1 MFDFDRDYEIATHS
15 KDNSDIGAV
24 EPKSAHARSGAA
36 QQSGHPIDNV
46 RVRGVIINPAS
57 RQFLAMVNS
66 RATPGSM
73 TVMLP
78 GGAVEQ
84 GEGELSAL
92 ARQIRDELGITV
104 QLGPDNCRFLL
115 SRTYEFPEAQGTT
128 SCRLNFYAVV
138 SDGAVPRNMTPD
150 SILSVSWMSLSDL
163 HRYLALDSGGWKI
176 QLGALDAVEAAL
188 DPAKAK
194 VVDGKAREVARQDGG
209 SSPSKEAYSEPAR
222 MPYYSG
228 E

>member
-1 MFDFDRDYEIATHS
+1 VFDFDRDYEIATHP
-15 KDNSDIGAV
+15 KDNSDI
-24 EPKSAHARSGAA
+24 GAA

-57 RQFLAMVNS
+57 RQFLAMVNN
-66 RATPGSM
+66 RVTPGSM

-138 SDGAVPRNMTPD
+138 SDDAVPRNMTPD

-163 HRYLALDSGGWKI
+163 HRYLALDNGGWKI

-209 SSPSKEAYSEPAR
+209 SPPSKEVYSKPAR
-222 MPYYSG
+222 MPYGG

>member
-1 MFDFDRDYEIATHS
+1 MFDFDRDYEIATYP

-57 RQFLAMVNS
+57 RQFLAMVNN
-66 RATPGSM
+66 RVTPGSM

-209 SSPSKEAYSEPAR
+209 NSPSKEAYSKPAR
-222 MPYYSG
+222 MPYSG

>member
-1 MFDFDRDYEIATHS
+1 MFDFDRDYEIATHP

-24 EPKSAHARSGAA
+24 ESKSVHARSGAV

-57 RQFLAMVNS
+57 RQFLAMVNN
-66 RATPGSM
+66 RVTPGSM

-209 SSPSKEAYSEPAR
+209 SPPSKEAYSKPAR
-222 MPYYSG
+222 MPYSG

>member
-1 MFDFDRDYEIATHS
+1 VFDFDRDHEIATHP

-24 EPKSAHARSGAA
+24 EPRSAHARSGAA

-57 RQFLAMVNS
+57 RQFLAMVNN
-66 RATPGSM
+66 RVTPGSM

-138 SDGAVPRNMTPD
+138 SDDAVPRNMTPD

-163 HRYLALDSGGWKI
+163 HRYLALDNGGWKI

-209 SSPSKEAYSEPAR
+209 SPPSKEVYSKPAR
-222 MPYYSG
+222 MPYGG

>member
-1 MFDFDRDYEIATHS
+1 MFDFDHDYEIATHP

-66 RATPGSM
+66 RVTPGSM

-78 GGAVEQ
+78 GGVVEQ

-150 SILSVSWMSLSDL
+150 SVLSVSWMSLSDL

-194 VVDGKAREVARQDGG
+194 VVDGIAREVARQDGG
-209 SSPSKEAYSEPAR
+209 SSPSKEAYSKPAR
-222 MPYYSG
+222 LPYSG

>member
-1 MFDFDRDYEIATHS
+1 MFDFDRDYETATHP

-36 QQSGHPIDNV
+36 QQTGHPIDNV

-66 RATPGSM
+66 RVTPGSM

-150 SILSVSWMSLSDL
+150 SVLSVSWMSLSDL

-209 SSPSKEAYSEPAR
+209 SPPSKEAYSKPAR
-222 MPYYSG
+222 LPYSG

>member
-1 MFDFDRDYEIATHS
+1 MFDFDRDYEIATHP

-24 EPKSAHARSGAA
+24 ELKSAHARSGAA

-46 RVRGVIINPAS
+46 RVRGVIINPES
-57 RQFLAMVNS
+57 RQFLAMVNN
-66 RATPGSM
+66 RVTPGSM

-150 SILSVSWMSLSDL
+150 SVLSVSWMSLSDL

-194 VVDGKAREVARQDGG
+194 VVDGIAREVARQDGG
-209 SSPSKEAYSEPAR
+209 SSPSKEAYSKPAR
-222 MPYYSG
+222 MPYSG

>member
-1 MFDFDRDYEIATHS
+1 MFDFDRDYEIATHP

-57 RQFLAMVNS
+57 RQFLAMVNN
-66 RATPGSM
+66 RVTPGSM

-176 QLGALDAVEAAL
+176 QLGALDAVEAVL

-209 SSPSKEAYSEPAR
+209 SPPSKEAYSKPAR
-222 MPYYSG
+222 MPYSG

>member
-1 MFDFDRDYEIATHS
+1 MFDFDRDYEIATHP
-15 KDNSDIGAV
+15 KDNSDI
-24 EPKSAHARSGAA
+24 GAA

-57 RQFLAMVNS
+57 RQFLAMVNN
-66 RATPGSM
+66 RVTPGSM

-150 SILSVSWMSLSDL
+150 SILSVSWMTLSDL

-209 SSPSKEAYSEPAR
+209 SPPSKEAYSKPAR
-222 MPYYSG
+222 MPYSS

>member
-1 MFDFDRDYEIATHS
+1 VFDFDRDYEIATHP
-15 KDNSDIGAV
+15 KDNSDI
-24 EPKSAHARSGAA
+24 GAA

-57 RQFLAMVNS
+57 RQFLAMVNN
-66 RATPGSM
+66 RVTPGSM

-209 SSPSKEAYSEPAR
+209 SPPSKEVYSKPAR
-222 MPYYSG
+222 MPYGG

>member
-1 MFDFDRDYEIATHS
+1 VFDFDRDHEIATHP
-15 KDNSDIGAV
+15 KDNSDI
-24 EPKSAHARSGAA
+24 GAA

-57 RQFLAMVNS
+57 RQFLAMVNN
-66 RATPGSM
+66 RVTPGSM

-138 SDGAVPRNMTPD
+138 SDDAVPRNMTPD

-163 HRYLALDSGGWKI
+163 HRYLALDNGGWKI

-209 SSPSKEAYSEPAR
+209 SPPSKEVYSKPAR
-222 MPYYSG
+222 MPYGG

>member
-1 MFDFDRDYEIATHS
+1 MFDFDRDYEIATHP
-15 KDNSDIGAV
+15 KDNSDI
-24 EPKSAHARSGAA
+24 GAA

-57 RQFLAMVNS
+57 RQFLAMVNN
-66 RATPGSM
+66 RVTPGSM

-138 SDGAVPRNMTPD
+138 SDDAVPRNMTPD

-163 HRYLALDSGGWKI
+163 HRYLALDNGGWKI

-209 SSPSKEAYSEPAR
+209 SPPSKEVYSKPAR
-222 MPYYSG
+222 MPYGG

>member
-1 MFDFDRDYEIATHS
+1 MFDFDRDYEIATHP
-15 KDNSDIGAV
+15 KDNSDIDAV

-57 RQFLAMVNS
+57 RQFLAMVNN
-66 RATPGSM
+66 RVTPGSM

-209 SSPSKEAYSEPAR
+209 NSPSKEAYSKPAR
-222 MPYYSG
+222 MPYSG

>member
-1 MFDFDRDYEIATHS
+1 MFDFDRDYEIATHP

-24 EPKSAHARSGAA
+24 GPKSAHARSGAA
-36 QQSGHPIDNV
+36 HQSGHPIDNV

-57 RQFLAMVNS
+57 RQFLAMVNN
-66 RATPGSM
+66 RVTPGSM

-176 QLGALDAVEAAL
+176 QLGALDAVEAVL

-209 SSPSKEAYSEPAR
+209 SSPSKEAYSKPAR
-222 MPYYSG
+222 MPYSG

>member
-1 MFDFDRDYEIATHS
+1 MFDFDRDYEIATHP

-66 RATPGSM
+66 RVTPGSM

-150 SILSVSWMSLSDL
+150 SVLSVSWMSLSDL

-194 VVDGKAREVARQDGG
+194 VVDGIAREVARQDGG
-209 SSPSKEAYSEPAR
+209 SSPSKEAYSKPAR
-222 MPYYSG
+222 MPYSG

>member
-66 RATPGSM
+66 RVTPGSM

-78 GGAVEQ
+78 GGVVEQ

-150 SILSVSWMSLSDL
+150 SVLSVSWMSLSDL

-194 VVDGKAREVARQDGG
+194 VVDGIAREVARQDGG
-209 SSPSKEAYSEPAR
+209 SSPSKEAYSKPAR
-222 MPYYSG
+222 LPYSG

>member
-1 MFDFDRDYEIATHS
+1 MFDFDRDYEIATHP
-15 KDNSDIGAV
+15 KDNSDIGAI
-24 EPKSAHARSGAA
+24 EPKPTHGSRGAA

-57 RQFLAMVNS
+57 RQFLAMVNN
-66 RATPGSM
+66 RVTPGSL

-78 GGAVEQ
+78 GGGVEQ

-92 ARQIRDELGITV
+92 SREIREELGITM

-115 SRTYEFPEAQGTT
+115 SRTFEFPDAQGTT
-128 SCRLNFYAVV
+128 SCRLNFYAVI
-138 SDGAVPRNMTPD
+138 SDGAVPRNMEPD
-150 SILSVSWMSLSDL
+150 SILSVTWMSLSDL
-163 HRYLALDSGGWKI
+163 HRYLALDTGGWKI

-209 SSPSKEAYSEPAR
+209 TPPGEEKYSKPAR
-222 MPYYSG
+222 MPYSG

>member
-1 MFDFDRDYEIATHS
+1 MFDFDRDYEIASHP

-24 EPKSAHARSGAA
+24 KPKSAHARSGAA

-66 RATPGSM
+66 RVTPGSM

-115 SRTYEFPEAQGTT
+115 SRTYEFLEAQGTT
-128 SCRLNFYAVV
+128 SCRLNFYVVV

-150 SILSVSWMSLSDL
+150 SVLSVSWMSLSDL

-188 DPAKAK
+188 NPAKAK
-194 VVDGKAREVARQDGG
+194 VVDGIAREVARQDGG
-209 SSPSKEAYSEPAR
+209 SSPSKEAYSKPAR
-222 MPYYSG
+222 LPYSG

>member
-1 MFDFDRDYEIATHS
+1 VFDFDRDYEIATHP
-15 KDNSDIGAV
+15 KDNSDI
-24 EPKSAHARSGAA
+24 GAA

-57 RQFLAMVNS
+57 RQFLAMVNN
-66 RATPGSM
+66 RVTPGSM

-163 HRYLALDSGGWKI
+163 HRYLALDNGGWKI

-209 SSPSKEAYSEPAR
+209 SPPSKEVYSKPAR
-222 MPYYSG
+222 MPYGG

>member
-1 MFDFDRDYEIATHS
+1 MFDFDHDYEIATHP

-66 RATPGSM
+66 RVTPGSM

-150 SILSVSWMSLSDL
+150 SVLSVSWMSLSDL

-209 SSPSKEAYSEPAR
+209 SSPSKEAYSKPAR
-222 MPYYSG
+222 MPYSG